1 MVWRLRTGPTH
12 TAGGGVRH
20 PSGRTQL
27 HTSLVAG
34 LIGPAIAW
42 LLPVSPGRWAG
53 LASLLVA
60 IAYGLWAY

>member
-1 MVWRLRTGPTH
+1 
-12 TAGGGVRH
+12 VRH